1 MIFTNNVL
9 NWNTP
14 IAKDKTDRNN
24 GTVQRRGSSFWDPI
38 LGLLAPHLP
47 TVFHGPYESA
57 YDVCS
62 FKGSMNSSSFL
73 SFMTGPLQP
82 FHERLNKWKVFHFF
96 FGQQKIAFVDDEKCN
111 LPNFSFF
118 HEAKALLSGG
128 FHKCCVSLYLSFPWM
143 LKNEQQ
149 FKPSP
154 CLFLKIWS
162 DGQVTS
168 MSSWLILIRCLF
180 FLSNMHS

>member
-1 MIFTNNVL
+1 MYTLIKPNFKTISCHLSFYSENMIFTNNVL

-14 IAKDKTDRNN
+14 NRRIKQI
-24 GTVQRRGSSFWDPI
+24 GTMEGTETSLLFWGSYP
-38 LGLLAPHLP
+38 GALAPSPSHSIP
-47 TVFHGPYESA
+47 RTIWICA

-82 FHERLNKWKVFHFF
+82 FHEQLNKWKVFHFF

-118 HEAKALLSGG
+118 HEAKALLSEG
-128 FHKCCVSLYLSFPWM
+128 FHKYRVSLYLSFSWM
-143 LKNEQQ
+143 LKN
-149 FKPSP
+149 
-154 CLFLKIWS
+154 
-162 DGQVTS
+162 G
-168 MSSWLILIRCLF
+168 
-180 FLSNMHS
+180 